1 MQLLRG
7 RGALAAA
14 LGVVVLAAAIT
25 GGAYAAGG
33 SSTITVCVHHHGGT
47 LYKAGRCRKGDR
59 KLSFNRQGPA
69 GPQGARGATGP
80 QGPVGQTGPAGPQG
94 LTGPQGPKGDTGP
107 QGATGQTG
115 PAGPQGPTGQTGATG
130 PQGPQGPAGG
140 STWAVVSASG
150 AIVAQSSSWGSNTVT
165 HIGTGQ
171 YCITPGTGAFWVV
184 PAIQGSDPFVADTAG
199 GSCNGSIS
207 TVFIYDTH
215 TGALAN
221 DGFTVFLAP

>member
-1 MQLLRG
+1 MQLFRG

-33 SSTITVCVHHHGGT
+33 SSTITVCVRHHGGT
-47 LYKAGRCRKGDR
+47 LYKAGRCRKGDT

-69 GPQGARGATGP
+69 GPQGARGAAGP

-94 LTGPQGPKGDTGP
+94 PTGPAGPQGPKGDTGP
-107 QGATGQTG
+107 QGPTGQTG
-115 PAGPQGPTGQTGATG
+115 PAGPQGP
-130 PQGPQGPAGG
+130 AGG
-140 STWAVVSASG
+140 STWAIVGSSG
-150 AIVAQSSSWGSNTVT
+150 SIVFESSSWGSQAVKQ
-165 HIGTGQ
+165 IGTGE
-171 YCITPGTGAFWVV
+171 YCITPGATAFWVA
-184 PAIQGSDPFVADTAG
+184 PAINGSDPYVADVGG
-199 GSCNGSIS
+199 GSGACPGSTS

-215 TGALAN
+215 TSALTN